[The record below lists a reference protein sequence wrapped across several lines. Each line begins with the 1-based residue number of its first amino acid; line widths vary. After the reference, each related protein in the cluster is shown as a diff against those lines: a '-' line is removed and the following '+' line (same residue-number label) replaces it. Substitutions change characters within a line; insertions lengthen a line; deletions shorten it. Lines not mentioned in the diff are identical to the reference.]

1 MNPNEIRKQFIDF
14 FKARGHSEIANVPLI
29 PENDPTLLF
38 VNSGMFPLVPY
49 LLGQTHPQ
57 GKRVCNFQKS
67 IRVQD
72 IEEVGDDRHTT
83 FFEMMGNWSLGDYF
97 KAEQLPWFM
106 ELYSEVFGM
115 DINRLFVSVFEG
127 DESCPRDDES
137 IEIWKGVF
145 AKYGIKARVATKLSD
160 MAQNFDEKGNWIDPT
175 DSVRIFPM
183 SKKDNWWQRGST
195 PGEVGG
201 PDSEMFFDFGPGT
214 ERFADPTYAQWND
227 TGRFL
232 EIGNSVF
239 LQYQLDENLKWQQLK
254 QKNVDFGGGFERV
267 SAAINGTPDIFM
279 TPLFT
284 PIIATIEAVSG
295 TKYDSNKPSFQ
306 VIIDH
311 LRAATFIM
319 ADGALPSNKDQG
331 YILRRMIRR
340 AIRHGRLLNIGENFT
355 ARIADTI
362 ITEYSTAYPHLL
374 PNADKIKAELTIEEE
389 KFRKTLD
396 RGIKE
401 LGKAIESKEPIDG
414 AKAFYFFETYGFPLE
429 QTIEE
434 LKTAGREI
442 DKDEF
447 EKQFKDAQS
456 VHQEQSRLGSEQRF
470 KGGLGGHT
478 DQHVRYHTATHL
490 LLASLKKVLGGHVH
504 QKGSNITTERLRFD
518 FSHTDK
524 MTDEQKKQV
533 ETLVNDAIKAD
544 LTVKMEE
551 MTVEE
556 GKARGAEGMFED
568 RYADRVK
575 VYTIYD
581 PKTSV
586 VFSCEICGGPHVEHT
601 AQVGTFKITKEESS
615 SAGVRRIKAVIE

>member
-1 MNPNEIRKQFIDF
+1 MKTSDVRQGFIDF
-14 FKARGHSEIANVPLI
+14 FKARGHAEISNVPLL
-29 PENDPTLLF
+29 PDNDPTLLF

-49 LLGQTHPQ
+49 LLGETHPQ
-57 GKRVCNFQKS
+57 GKRLCNFQKS

-106 ELYSEVFGM
+106 ELYHEVFGL
-115 DINRLFVSVFEG
+115 DINDLYVSVFEG

-145 AKYGIKARVATKLSD
+145 ARYGIKARVATRLSD
-160 MAQNFDEKGNWIDPT
+160 MAQNFNADGTRVDPS

-183 SKKDNWWQRGST
+183 SKKDNWWQRGNT
-195 PGEVGG
+195 AGEVGG

-284 PIIATIEAVSG
+284 PIITTIEAVSG
-295 TKYDSNKPSFQ
+295 TTYDSNKPSFQ
-306 VIIDH
+306 VITDH

-340 AIRHGRLLNIGENFT
+340 AIRHGRLLNISENFT

-362 ITEYSTAYPHLL
+362 ITEYSPAYPHLL
-374 PNADKIKAELTIEEE
+374 PHAEQIKTELTAEEE
-389 KFRKTLD
+389 KFRRTLD
-396 RGIKE
+396 
-401 LGKAIESKEPIDG
+401 L
-414 AKAFYFFETYGFPLE
+414 
-429 QTIEE
+429 
-434 LKTAGREI
+434 
-442 DKDEF
+442 
-447 EKQFKDAQS
+447 
-456 VHQEQSRLGSEQRF
+456 
-470 KGGLGGHT
+470 
-478 DQHVRYHTATHL
+478 
-490 LLASLKKVLGGHVH
+490 SLIH
-504 QKGSNITTERLRFD
+504 I
-518 FSHTDK
+518 
-524 MTDEQKKQV
+524 
-533 ETLVNDAIKAD
+533 
-544 LTVKMEE
+544 
-551 MTVEE
+551 
-556 GKARGAEGMFED
+556 
-568 RYADRVK
+568 
-575 VYTIYD
+575 
-581 PKTSV
+581 
-586 VFSCEICGGPHVEHT
+586 
-601 AQVGTFKITKEESS
+601 
-615 SAGVRRIKAVIE
+615 